1 MAGLTPYTTT
11 EAVRGALGVS
21 AIEIPDA
28 RMVDRSLDVE
38 VLLWLQKFGVD
49 HELVKATA
57 DANPNDATAQADYK
71 RLCLGTMY
79 ATAAI
84 AAESPIQFMV
94 SIGDGKNQAKRF
106 DGVDWADLAR
116 SLRVKAQDLLAGIST
131 YVAPA
136 GTTLSLMGRATPTY
150 DPVTNT

>member
-21 AIEIPDA
+21 AVEIPDV
-28 RMVDRSLDVE
+28 RMLDRSLDVE
-38 VLLWLQKFGVD
+38 TLLWMQKLGVD
-49 HELVKATA
+49 YELVKSTA

-79 ATAAI
+79 AAAAI
-84 AAESPIQFMV
+84 AAESPVQFMQ

-106 DGVDWADLAR
+106 DGVDWAELSRQLRGKAR
-116 SLRVKAQDLLAGIST
+116 EMLTGIST

-136 GTTLSLMGRATPTY
+136 GTTLSLMGRASPTY